1 MGTSTRD
8 AIRAY
13 SGLIRKEEE
22 EEEEGGEEE
31 EVILLPVLSVR
42 SAKVK
47 TFCVNSA
54 EIVCDAHRNL

>member
-1 MGTSTRD
+1 MGVCTRE
-8 AIRAY
+8 AIRSY
-13 SGLIRKEEE
+13 SGHIREGEEGE
-22 EEEEGGEEE
+22 EDEEEG

-42 SAKVK
+42 SAKVR